1 MPKTALARPPLVE
14 DRLYTREE
22 AAEVLNVT
30 LRFVTRCVQERRI
43 RYVRIGRMVRIP
55 ESALEDYLR
64 TSNVPAIR
72 YPRCR
77 EDSSELS
84 ARIAALAFTGSIALI
99 GTFPMEAAIINSES
113 STQRSSEPVN

>member
-1 MPKTALARPPLVE
+1 MPKTALARTPLVE

-55 ESALEDYLR
+55 KSALDEFLCKHD
-64 TSNVPAIR
+64 VPA
-72 YPRCR
+72 
-77 EDSSELS
+77 S
-84 ARIAALAFTGSIALI
+84 
-99 GTFPMEAAIINSES
+99 
-113 STQRSSEPVN
+113 

>member
-43 RYVRIGRMVRIP
+43 RYVRVGRMVRIP
-55 ESALEDYLR
+55 ESALRDFIEENIVKVR
-64 TSNVPAIR
+64 
-72 YPRCR
+72 
-77 EDSSELS
+77 
-84 ARIAALAFTGSIALI
+84 AFSIQ
-99 GTFPMEAAIINSES
+99 NN
-113 STQRSSEPVN
+113 R

>member
-1 MPKTALARPPLVE
+1 MPKTALARTPLIE

-55 ESALEDYLR
+55 KSAVDEF
-64 TSNVPAIR
+64 
-72 YPRCR
+72 
-77 EDSSELS
+77 LS
-84 ARIAALAFTGSIALI
+84 VHSVASRH
-99 GTFPMEAAIINSES
+99 P
-113 STQRSSEPVN
+113 

>member
-72 YPRCR
+72 YP
-77 EDSSELS
+77 SSNG
-84 ARIAALAFTGSIALI
+84 AQF
-99 GTFPMEAAIINSES
+99 
-113 STQRSSEPVN
+113 